1 MSHSDTHPQS
11 SSCKDSQLFPT
22 SPPLPPLPTEG
33 ELSPYK
39 TYYSQ
44 LSPRTHKPYNLLYS
58 PDHDKL
64 QESIIGSWRSSEPSQ
79 ERKRNMEDLRVL
91 LTNAINET
99 FHPELIDAL
108 NGENK
113 RRFEVE
119 IVGSSSWGGEIDN
132 STDVDLCIVDSALPR
147 GYEPSMW
154 LQSPSSTKI
163 ESNTQAR
170 RGRYESSQ
178 NLPKCYSLKALS
190 DCIEK
195 VGMTHTKRHPLPLPL
210 VKFVDPERKLGC
222 DLQCNDLAGLY
233 NCSLIL
239 AYCQTSPYVLR
250 PLIYTIKKWYK
261 YISGKDP
268 KLSNR
273 QNKFKLSSY
282 CLSLIC
288 IGYLQHIGQ
297 LPNLQEDV
305 IARRYDTIEE
315 MMKDDELIWGEWG
328 RTQGR
333 AFHTSFSNKP
343 KESWKVRDTKMVV
356 AEVIRGFFQYFAQ
369 DTIDT
374 KSESTY
380 AESSDHFNPITH
392 IISPLNGGIIPRT
405 LIYNDKIYAN
415 LEKDQMTYLKGKGYD
430 PFQISLI
437 MQHYRM
443 AKSLQMEMRMG
454 KGDGGIQSY
463 EWCERKLVVQDPFR
477 WMKNQASGM
486 REEVCDGFFDC
497 IKRTHRKLEELGKKA
512 TIEDILTIDMDAIK

>member
-1 MSHSDTHPQS
+1 MSQSDTHPQS
-11 SSCKDSQLFPT
+11 SSCKSPQLGPT
-22 SPPLPPLPTEG
+22 SPPHTPLPTEG
-33 ELSPYK
+33 EASPYK

-44 LSPRTHKPYNLLYS
+44 SSPRTHIPDDLLYS

-64 QESIIGSWRSSEPSQ
+64 QESIMISWRSSEPSQ
-79 ERKRNMEDLRVL
+79 ERKRYMEDLRVL

-99 FHPELIDAL
+99 FHPELIEVFD
-108 NGENK
+108 GEKK

-132 STDVDLCIVDSALPR
+132 STDVDLCIVDRALPR

-154 LQSPSSTKI
+154 LQSPSSTQI
-163 ESNTQAR
+163 GSNTQAR
-170 RGRYESSQ
+170 RGRYEPSQ
-178 NLPKCYSLKALS
+178 NLPDCYSLKALS

-239 AYCQTSPYVLR
+239 AYCQISPYVLR
-250 PLIYTIKKWYK
+250 PLIYTIKRWYK
-261 YISGKDP
+261 SISGKDP

-273 QNKFKLSSY
+273 LNKFKLSSY

-297 LPNLQEDV
+297 LPNLQED
-305 IARRYDTIEE
+305 IMARGYQTIEE
-315 MMKDDELIWGEWG
+315 MMEDEELIWGEWG

-333 AFHTSFSNKP
+333 AFHTTFANKP
-343 KESWKVRDTKMVV
+343 KEYWKARDTKMIV
-356 AEVIRGFFQYFAQ
+356 AEVVRGFFQYFAQ

-380 AESSDHFNPITH
+380 AEDSDHFNPITH
-392 IISPLNGGIIPRT
+392 IISSLNGGILPRILLYKDQT
-405 LIYNDKIYAN
+405 YPN
-415 LEKDQMTYLKGKGYD
+415 LEKDQMTYLNRKGYD
-430 PFQISLI
+430 PSQISLI

-443 AKSLQMEMRMG
+443 AKSLQIEMKMN

-463 EWCERKLVVQDPFR
+463 EWSERKLVVQDPFS
-477 WMKNQASGM
+477 WVKNQASGM
-486 REEVCDGFFDC
+486 SEEVCDGFFDC
-497 IKRTHRKLEELGKKA
+497 ISRTHQKLKELGTKA
-512 TIEDILTIDMDAIK
+512 TIEDILTIDMDGME